1 MKESLGEIVGFIPA
15 RGGSKGIP
23 NKNICDICG
32 RPLIYYVLDSA
43 IASNCFKRI
52 FVSTDCDEIKK
63 VIHEYNSEKV
73 EIVHRKPELATD
85 SASTESVLIDFAKN
99 NIFDWM
105 FLIQA
110 TSPLVNYTDF
120 QKAINI
126 LKANNGDTLLSTV
139 EQKRFVWRNK
149 PNNQFVEPVNY
160 NPQDRSLRQQITNVD
175 YIENGAFYA
184 FSREGLLKHKCRL
197 YGKIANCT
205 MGQETYWELDS
216 LEDKNVIEKL
226 IRSKEELRNKNQ
238 KSSDYSTSRQY
249 VEFKTNEKLMSSGA
263 IYI

>member
-1 MKESLGEIVGFIPA
+1 LKSIEKMKKSLGEIIGFIPA

-23 NKNICDICG
+23 NKNICDIGG

-52 FVSTDCDEIKK
+52 FVSTDCDKIKN
-63 VIHEYNSEKV
+63 VIHEYNSEMV
-73 EIVHRKPELATD
+73 EIVHRKAEFATD
-85 SASTESVLIDFAKN
+85 SASTESVLIDFAKK

-110 TSPLVNYTDF
+110 TSPLVKHTDF

-126 LKANNGDTLLSTV
+126 LKANNADTLLSTV
-139 EQKRFVWRNK
+139 EQKRFIWRK
-149 PNNQFVEPVNY
+149 QPNNQFVEPVNY

-205 MGQETYWELDS
+205 MRQETYWELDS
-216 LEDKNVIEKL
+216 LEDKIVIEKL
-226 IRSKEELRNKNQ
+226 IKSKEKLKNKKQ
-238 KSSDYSTSRQY
+238 TYSDYLNSRQY
-249 VEFKTNEKLMSSGA
+249 EEITT
-263 IYI
+263 I